1 MASFPNLWPHRPS
14 DSSEGFRTFRV
25 RLAAAALV
33 PAASAIASALSELAA
48 QGTDALRSTLMHSTG
63 TRLVLNSAAL
73 PVDASALV
81 VRGGGSRG

>member
-14 DSSEGFRTFRV
+14 DSSEGFRMFRV
-25 RLAAAALV
+25 RLVAAALV
-33 PAASAIASALSELAA
+33 PAASAGASALFELAA

-63 TRLVLNSAAL
+63 TRLLHSAAL
-73 PVDASALV
+73 PVDASGP